1 MLDICFS
8 DAIERADELD
18 AHFKKTGKVI
28 GPLHGLPVTFKD
40 QFHVKNCETTL
51 GYVGWVGT
59 YEGRRDDPRKG
70 TTESELVRE
79 LAELGAIPIGKVREV
94 HANELNRLILVRPL

>member
-8 DAIERADELD
+8 DAIYRAKELD
-18 AHFKKTGKVI
+18 AYYKRNGKVI

-40 QFHVKNCETTL
+40 QFHIKGRETTL

-59 YEGRRDDPRKG
+59 FEGCKDDPNKG
-70 TTESELVRE
+70 AVESELIGELVR
-79 LAELGAIPIGKVREV
+79 LGAIPIGKVRE
-94 HANELNRLILVRPL
+94 NRPLTGSTY